1 MKLSTRA
8 RYALRSMIEIARNS
22 NGNNGDPINLNAVS
36 NQTSISRRYLE
47 QVVIPLRSASLIRGM
62 SGKNGGYRLAR
73 PADEIKV
80 GDIIQAAIGKI
91 NIVNCVGD
99 PSLCLKTDVCEC
111 RPLYSL
117 INRKIIEAMN
127 EFTLAD
133 LVDKK
138 WGDRIKTELESL
150 ELLYDDE
157 EGCSNSPADGCDA
170 N

>member
-22 NGNNGDPINLNAVS
+22 NGNNGDPINLNVVS

-47 QVVIPLRSASLIRGM
+47 QVVIPLRSAALIRGM

-91 NIVNCVGD
+91 NIVKCIHD
-99 PSLCLKTDVCEC
+99 PDSCLKTDVCEC
-111 RPLYSL
+111 RPLYYL
-117 INRKIIEAMN
+117 INRKIVEAIN

-133 LVDKK
+133 LAGEK
-138 WGDRIKTELESL
+138 WADRIKTELESL
-150 ELLYDDE
+150 ELLDDDDE
-157 EGCSNSPADGCDA
+157 GCGA